1 MWFITGEDENFDI
14 CVLTPSPG
22 NLSLQHKYAAKWVT
36 PLRCFQMAVGNL
48 ASLECGQ
55 KKIAKV
61 SGRKGR
67 QLGKCLVERVICE
80 FLMTEIF
87 MSGFYGHVGH

>member
-1 MWFITGEDENFDI
+1 MGDSPKVFPDGCGKPCQPGMWT
-14 CVLTPSPG
+14 
-22 NLSLQHKYAAKWVT
+22 
-36 PLRCFQMAVGNL
+36 
-48 ASLECGQ
+48 

>member
-55 KKIAKV
+55 KNSK
-61 SGRKGR
+61 GLRKEGETAWKMF
-67 QLGKCLVERVICE
+67 G
-80 FLMTEIF
+80 
-87 MSGFYGHVGH
+87 